1 MSNDGFI
8 VKEVLRGCQEYE
20 DELDKLD
27 LHSSDRLINKG
38 WIEACNFFLKNFTIT
53 DKQFKHKGEQHDKSR
68 N

>member
-20 DELDKLD
+20 EELDKLD

-38 WIEACNFFLKNFTIT
+38 WIEACNFFLNNFKIT
-53 DKQFKHKGEQHDKSR
+53 DKQFKNKGE
-68 N
+68 

>member
-8 VKEVLRGCQEYE
+8 VKEVLRGCKEYE
-20 DELDKLD
+20 EELNKLD

-53 DKQFKHKGEQHDKSR
+53 DKGE
-68 N
+68 